1 MNNNNNNNTNI
12 NTNTNTIN
20 NIINNY
26 FIFGRKLNNILN
38 NKIAPCKKF
47 MNITQNNNS
56 NDSNISNISNISNVY
71 DIVDLIEVN
80 VAFLNF
86 KIISLTVYFIPPN
99 VINYN
104 VLDYKTCVLQYVNNI
119 ENRTKI
125 SKYNIKIIEDDKGF
139 IITDTQYNMYN
150 VNNIITSTP
159 NYLHSTSSIKSL
171 LKNILE

>member
-1 MNNNNNNNTNI
+1 MNVNTNTNTNTNINTNI
-12 NTNTNTIN
+12 NTNTID

-26 FIFGRKLNNILN
+26 FIFGCKWNDSLND
-38 NKIAPCKKF
+38 KIAPCKKF
-47 MNITQNNNS
+47 INITQNN
-56 NDSNISNISNISNVY
+56 SNVY
-71 DIVDLIEVN
+71 DILDLIEIN
-80 VAFLNF
+80 IAFIHF
-86 KIISLTVYFIPPN
+86 KIISLTVYFIPTN

-104 VLDYKTCVLQYVNNI
+104 NLDYKTCALQYVNNI

-125 SKYNIKIIEDDKGF
+125 SKYDIKIIEDDKSF

-150 VNNIITSTP
+150 VNDIITSMP